1 MQQVWIFLGIY
12 FAILLVISFWGRHKS
27 AGEFILA
34 GRKLSNWSAAN
45 SLVATAIGGGLLL
58 VGGSFIYQFGIG
70 GIFFFVGKI
79 IGYTLLTI
87 FISQIHKRVSDKKY
101 STLADYF
108 GDFHGKRIHRF
119 VAGVITFTYLGWCLV
134 GFVGGAGIIVILSG
148 ISFEL
153 AALIMLGA
161 ILLYTI
167 IGGFRNVVRTDY
179 IQWIA
184 IAVVFLLFFANFSN
198 NLMSVEAVQWDFFS
212 APADLII
219 AFFLVGLVYPFSAME
234 VWQRMF
240 ALEKSKKIV
249 AAMTRFGIM
258 YFLFGVVLCLIIMI
272 IRTFDATLDPDFAIV
287 EGIVRFF
294 PATFVALGTVAF
306 FAAIMSSLDSYLF
319 VTNATV
325 VHDFFDPQKKL
336 SPEVIEKK
344 MRWTLLILGILT
356 LCIGFVWRNIVDIAV
371 YFSGITIVIS
381 MLVFFSW
388 IWRKHISQNAL
399 IFSGVVGLAAVNI
412 YAFLTPVGSMWLLPG
427 IIAPMVG
434 LLFWVLIRKL
444 TTIFKLV

>member
-1 MQQVWIFLGIY
+1 MLLGI
-12 FAILLVISFWGRHKS
+12 SFFNRKKS
-27 AGEFILA
+27 AEEFVLA
-34 GRKLSNWSAAN
+34 DRKLGNWAAAN

-58 VGGSFIYQFGIG
+58 VGGAYIYQFGIG
-70 GIFFFVGKI
+70 GIFFFIGKI
-79 IGYTLLTI
+79 VGYALLTL
-87 FISQIHKRVSDKKY
+87 FISQIQKRIAEKKY

-108 GDFHGKRIHRF
+108 GDFHGKRLHQFI
-119 VAGVITFTYLGWCLV
+119 AGVVAVTYLGWCLV

-153 AALIMLGA
+153 AALAMLGA

-167 IGGFRNVVRTDY
+167 IGGFRNVIRTDY
-179 IQWIA
+179 IQWVA
-184 IAVVFLLFFANFSN
+184 IAVVFLLFFANFST
-198 NLMSVEAVQWDFFS
+198 NLKSVEAVQWDFFS
-212 APADLII
+212 APVDLLV
-219 AFFLVGLVYPFSAME
+219 AFFIIGLAYPFSAME

-258 YFLFGVVLCLIIMI
+258 YFLFGVVLCLIMMI
-272 IRTFDATLDPDFAIV
+272 IRTFDATLNPDFAIV

-319 VTNATV
+319 VANATV
-325 VHDFFDPQKKL
+325 VHDFLDPQKRL

-344 MRWTLLILGILT
+344 MRWTLLGLGILT
-356 LCIGFVWRNIVDIAV
+356 LCIGFVWRDIVDIAL
-371 YFSGITIVIS
+371 YFSGITIVVS

-388 IWRKHISQNAL
+388 IWKTRIPQNVFIISGTL
-399 IFSGVVGLAAVNI
+399 GLLSVTAT
-412 YAFLTPVGSMWLLPG
+412 AFIVPVGPVWVFPG
-427 IIAPMVG
+427 IIVPMVS
-434 LLFWVLIRKL
+434 LLFWYLIRKL
-444 TTIFKLV
+444 TLLCKQKI